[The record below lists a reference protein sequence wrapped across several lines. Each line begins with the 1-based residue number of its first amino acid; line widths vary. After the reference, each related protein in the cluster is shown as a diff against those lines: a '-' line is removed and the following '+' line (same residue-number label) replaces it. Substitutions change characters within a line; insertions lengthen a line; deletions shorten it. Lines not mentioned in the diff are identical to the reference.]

1 MNIQQLKLLAGR
13 VRGLL
18 EQANHSIGHNQALD
32 LIAALPGLRTWPEV
46 QAFPDRV
53 AACEMDADS
62 VGRLAFRLKR
72 RLALDLTAGD
82 LLEALNPPGTKT
94 AAADAT
100 QVWPAGPKPG
110 VYVTTSQD
118 AINALLV
125 QYEEATDGGLV
136 YAERAGSHW
145 VGSIDLGDNGMW
157 SSGLDRVPS
166 GTLFVVGPLELDQ
179 QSWDE
184 SSSRLETACLH
195 AQAHNHRMA
204 VLVHTPSQEALH
216 EDLQLMVRS
225 IQPEGDDCDAALV
238 GDVTADGELVSRQ
251 PFAGPRPSLK
261 PIAAV
266 AATAALPPATL
277 EALKAAIAT
286 RSSGLLLFGS
296 SVIKEH
302 SAIELVAASLP
313 LTEHAG
319 PAARIMPRHRSTPAK
334 DWLVPEEIKQ
344 LPFLPSIES
353 AYEQG
358 YRRMIYEPNYTKA
371 ERLLEFGEDV
381 LFIAGTYGSDVDS
394 VFMSTMRVSSRLEES
409 ELLRLVIALLGV
421 KRIPTK
427 RGEEVV
433 CDLFVMPCDV
443 GPVQPRTL
451 EEIATFLQN
460 GRRLKWEEDIARLL
474 DAGLV
479 TPADVKRALP
489 RDREAIALIGRLGA
503 AKRKSVTTAAK
514 VQTPTML

>member
-18 EQANHSIGHNQALD
+18 EQSNHPVGHSQSLD
-32 LIAALPGLRTWPEV
+32 LVAALPGLRTWPEV

-53 AACEMDADS
+53 AACELDADS
-62 VGRLAFRLKR
+62 AGRLAFRLKKR
-72 RLALDLTAGD
+72 FALDRTAGD
-82 LLEALNPPGTKT
+82 LLQALNPPGTKL
-94 AAADAT
+94 AAADAPR
-100 QVWPAGPKPG
+100 VWPAGPKPG

-125 QYEEATDGGLV
+125 QYEDATDGGLV

-145 VGSIDLGDNGMW
+145 VGSIDLGDSGMW

-166 GTLFVVGPLELDQ
+166 GTLFVVGPLKVDQ
-179 QSWDE
+179 QSWEE

-195 AQAHNHRMA
+195 AQAHDHRVA
-204 VLVHTPSQEALH
+204 VLVYTPRQEALH
-216 EDLQLMVRS
+216 EDLLLMVRS
-225 IQPEGDDCDAALV
+225 IQPAGDDCDAALV

-261 PIAAV
+261 PIRAV
-266 AATAALPPATL
+266 ASTAALPPAAL
-277 EALKAAIAT
+277 EALKATIAA

-296 SVIKEH
+296 SVIDEH
-302 SAIELVAASLP
+302 SAIELVAASLA

-319 PAARIMPRHRSTPAK
+319 PAARIMSRHRSTPAK
-334 DWLVPEEIKQ
+334 DWQVPEEIKQ

-353 AYEQG
+353 AYDQG

-371 ERLLEFGEDV
+371 ERLIEFGEDV

-394 VFMSTMRVSSRLEES
+394 VFMSTMRATSRLGES

-433 CDLFVMPCDV
+433 CDLFVMPSDV
-443 GPVQPRTL
+443 GPLQPRTF

-460 GRRLKWEEDIARLL
+460 GRRLKWEEGIARLL
-474 DAGLV
+474 DAGAV
-479 TPADVKRALP
+479 TPADVKRAIP

-503 AKRKSVTTAAK
+503 ARRRSVTAAA
-514 VQTPTML
+514 Q